1 MDVEDLYSALVECV
15 AENDWF
21 LTDHADELLMQ
32 AALSCIAQSEIE
44 EDTSDIL

>member
-1 MDVEDLYSALVECV
+1 MDAEDLYNALVECV

-32 AALSCIAQSEIE
+32 AAHSCVSQSETE
-44 EDTSDIL
+44 EDTSEIL